1 MVAPGPGKTLRAA
14 LEAGEFVVTTEFE
27 PPKGADLSTFRE
39 KARRLAGVVH
49 AANVTDNQSARVR
62 MSPLGGALAL
72 LAEGVDPILQ
82 LTCRDRNRMA
92 LQSDLLAAS
101 AFGVRQVLALYGDPI
116 QIGDHPDAKAV
127 HDVDTNGLLAL
138 VAALNGG
145 RDSKGNELAGA
156 TDIWPGA
163 AASPDNPDPGKVEGQ
178 VKSFVKKLE
187 AGARFFQ
194 TQAVYSTA
202 RVSAFMARPEVKGS
216 RAPVLAGVMVLKSA
230 KMARYVSE
238 KIPGIFV
245 PEPLIAELERSSSPL
260 ETGIEIAARQVRELR
275 GVVRGVHLYTMG
287 LEERVPE
294 ILERAGL

>member
-1 MVAPGPGKTLRAA
+1 MSGAPRKRLRPA

-62 MSPLGGALAL
+62 LAALGGAIAL
-72 LAEGVDPILQ
+72 LEEGIDPILQ

-101 AFGVRQVLALYGDPI
+101 ALGVRQVLALYGDPI
-116 QIGDHPDAKAV
+116 EIGDHPDARAV
-127 HDVDTNGLLAL
+127 YDVDTTGLLGL
-138 VAALNGG
+138 VAALNSGK
-145 RDSKGNELAGA
+145 DSKGNALTGA
-156 TDIWPGA
+156 TDLWAGA
-163 AASPDNPDPGKVEGQ
+163 AASPDNPDPAKVEGQ
-178 VKSFVKKLE
+178 VKGFVKKVE

-194 TQAVYSTA
+194 TQAVYSTE
-202 RVSAFMARPEVKGS
+202 RVAAFLARPEVRAT

-230 KMARYVSE
+230 RMARYVNE

-245 PEPLIAELERSSSPL
+245 PEALIAELERAASPL

-275 GVVRGVHLYTMG
+275 GVCQGVHLYTMG

-294 ILERAGL
+294 ILERAGI